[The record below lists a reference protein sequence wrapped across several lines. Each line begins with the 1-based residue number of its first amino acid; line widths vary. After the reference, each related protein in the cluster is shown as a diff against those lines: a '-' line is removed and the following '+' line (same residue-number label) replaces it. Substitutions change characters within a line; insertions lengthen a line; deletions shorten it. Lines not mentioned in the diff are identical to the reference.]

1 MNVMLLFEKEESF
14 QVCQVVVV
22 RKSRGSGTS
31 RMVFVERELSV
42 KTGSKVDRWEE
53 RQEERKSMGR
63 NAKSLPKHYQLPSYD
78 VNL

>member
-1 MNVMLLFEKEESF
+1 MLLLQRGNSFEVGQASSVF
-14 QVCQVVVV
+14 I
-22 RKSRGSGTS
+22 KSRGSGTS

-53 RQEERKSMGR
+53 RREERKTMGG